1 MADVLSVIQ
10 DVLNQDKQQ
19 KKEQAKIM
27 REVNKKLKEKKGDK
41 EEYMAFFKKTLDKY
55 GVNSPAE
62 LSVADKK
69 KFFNEIDAGWKGDDE
84 KAEEVEEKESLGARV
99 KARMEQEDD
108 EEPEEDDDEDDDE
121 PSEEEIDKI
130 ADLVVQKLKDKADE
144 EEEKENEPDPTEA
157 EGGKE
162 EKIEIKPK
170 METIQNPHARSTW
183 EEALRKVYTINEE
196 VAPPIKPVIQS
207 FGKKLHTYGKESGG
221 MDKGLFMKIAKDAIG
236 GKLPDPKFIQRQ
248 DTDPREFVLDMMA
261 KEFGWKFTE
270 QEYGVTFSN
279 RRNYVEQVELEEVFS
294 MSKGNKRVVDA
305 FYDQKT
311 IKAHG
316 GSILTTDGK
325 TLTKRGMGGQDI
337 AKWVNGKIKI
347 VAKMDVKSTEQIVNY
362 MKKSIPSGVFEE
374 VELDEK
380 AKKIKQLHL
389 FNTEKEAIKKAK
401 EIGGQVA
408 QNKRDGKYAAVIF
421 EEVEIDERLK
431 DGQMVTLTKDLKTA
445 KKGFAKGEKVKV
457 KIISGMT
464 HIEHPEKPSVLIQ
477 VRDLKKYVKEE
488 VELVE
493 KEVAVPPTIDNLKK
507 IVKDKQ
513 NQIFM
518 FKDGKARVDAF
529 SASAMTQVYNALKP
543 ATKKK
548 FEDMIKTKAGFLK
561 SQAFAMKMLE
571 GVELDEG
578 KHTEIEVG
586 GYKTKYHYM
595 CPSAVQ
601 FFKRHQRMDHNEEQM
616 KALQD
621 VVRLSDDV
629 FEIEAEVQKTGKVS
643 DEQIKT
649 AERLIKMVKDR
660 VKDMGHDDSEVNYM
674 DLHLDAIKN
683 PEKAGSMQSVEEHA
697 DPDMEKIVKELEGAS
712 KMHLAQSKRI
722 RKHIDSMKEEETE
735 IKEDWIDDEA
745 RKVERKWKRMSK
757 AQKVKWRDK
766 IDDMAAKR
774 KMSDAELEDVLDD
787 YGLTME
793 QKVKEKLESWGIKLR
808 KEGYMILP
816 SIDREKY
823 TPMRGLEG
831 PFMTRSG
838 KVLYYDPKAGEY
850 YDRDTDIYVSYDQ
863 YLEYDK
869 ESAAQKD
876 LMKKGVMADPKSPQF
891 KKMMRDKEKSAKD
904 AKKQQAKLKMESV
917 GMRLAR
923 KHYQGVK

>member
-108 EEPEEDDDEDDDE
+108 EEPEEDDDEDNDE

-279 RRNYVEQVELEEVFS
+279 RRNYVEQVEL
-294 MSKGNKRVVDA
+294 
-305 FYDQKT
+305 
-311 IKAHG
+311 
-316 GSILTTDGK
+316 
-325 TLTKRGMGGQDI
+325 
-337 AKWVNGKIKI
+337 
-347 VAKMDVKSTEQIVNY
+347 
-362 MKKSIPSGVFEE
+362 
-374 VELDEK
+374 DEK

-421 EEVEIDERLK
+421 EEVE
-431 DGQMVTLTKDLKTA
+431 
-445 KKGFAKGEKVKV
+445 
-457 KIISGMT
+457 
-464 HIEHPEKPSVLIQ
+464 
-477 VRDLKKYVKEE
+477 
-488 VELVE
+488 LVE

-529 SASAMTQVYNALKP
+529 SASAMSQVYDALKP

-548 FEDMIKTKAGFLK
+548 FENMLKTKAGFMK
-561 SQAFAMKMLE
+561 SQSFAMKMLE

-838 KVLYYDPKAGEY
+838 KDLYYDPKAGEY
-850 YDRDTDIYVSYDQ
+850 YERDTDIYVSYDQ

>member
-108 EEPEEDDDEDDDE
+108 EEPEEDDDEDNDE

-279 RRNYVEQVELEEVFS
+279 RRNYVEQVELDEAVLAGKDYKYDGKVVKISKKNFS
-294 MSKGNKRVVDA
+294 KVHKDFKNSTKGKERMMINDP
-305 FYDQKT
+305 KT
-311 IKAHG
+311 G
-316 GSILTTDGK
+316 GSISVPV
-325 TLTKRGMGGQDI
+325 Q
-337 AKWVNGKIKI
+337 
-347 VAKMDVKSTEQIVNY
+347 
-362 MKKSIPSGVFEE
+362 FEE

-421 EEVEIDERLK
+421 EEVE
-431 DGQMVTLTKDLKTA
+431 
-445 KKGFAKGEKVKV
+445 
-457 KIISGMT
+457 
-464 HIEHPEKPSVLIQ
+464 
-477 VRDLKKYVKEE
+477 
-488 VELVE
+488 LVE

-518 FKDGKARVDAF
+518 FKDCKARVDAF
-529 SASAMTQVYNALKP
+529 SASAMSQVYDALKP

-548 FEDMIKTKAGFLK
+548 FENMLKTKAGFMK
-561 SQAFAMKMLE
+561 SQSFAMKMLE

-757 AQKVKWRDK
+757 AQRVKWRDK

>member
-1 MADVLSVIQ
+1 M
-10 DVLNQDKQQ
+10 
-19 KKEQAKIM
+19 
-27 REVNKKLKEKKGDK
+27 LKTSHLQEFKRRYASMYTPK
-41 EEYMAFFKKTLDKY
+41 EETLDEHCGVCDEQGIEEAIDYKY
-55 GVNSPAE
+55 DGKVVKISKKNFSKVHKDFKNST
-62 LSVADKK
+62 K
-69 KFFNEIDAGWKGDDE
+69 
-84 KAEEVEEKESLGARV
+84 
-99 KARMEQEDD
+99 
-108 EEPEEDDDEDDDE
+108 
-121 PSEEEIDKI
+121 
-130 ADLVVQKLKDKADE
+130 
-144 EEEKENEPDPTEA
+144 
-157 EGGKE
+157 GKE
-162 EKIEIKPK
+162 R
-170 METIQNPHARSTW
+170 MM
-183 EEALRKVYTINEE
+183 IN
-196 VAPPIKPVIQS
+196 
-207 FGKKLHTYGKESGG
+207 
-221 MDKGLFMKIAKDAIG
+221 
-236 GKLPDPKFIQRQ
+236 DPK
-248 DTDPREFVLDMMA
+248 T
-261 KEFGWKFTE
+261 
-270 QEYGVTFSN
+270 
-279 RRNYVEQVELEEVFS
+279 
-294 MSKGNKRVVDA
+294 
-305 FYDQKT
+305 
-311 IKAHG
+311 G
-316 GSILTTDGK
+316 GSISVPV
-325 TLTKRGMGGQDI
+325 Q
-337 AKWVNGKIKI
+337 
-347 VAKMDVKSTEQIVNY
+347 
-362 MKKSIPSGVFEE
+362 FEE

-421 EEVEIDERLK
+421 EEVE
-431 DGQMVTLTKDLKTA
+431 
-445 KKGFAKGEKVKV
+445 
-457 KIISGMT
+457 
-464 HIEHPEKPSVLIQ
+464 
-477 VRDLKKYVKEE
+477 
-488 VELVE
+488 LVE

-513 NQIFM
+513 NAIFM

-529 SASAMTQVYNALKP
+529 SASAMSQVYDALKP

-548 FEDMIKTKAGFLK
+548 FENMLKTKAGFMK
-561 SQAFAMKMLE
+561 SQSFAMKMLE

>member
-108 EEPEEDDDEDDDE
+108 EEPEEDDDEDNDE

-279 RRNYVEQVELEEVFS
+279 RRNYVEQVEL
-294 MSKGNKRVVDA
+294 
-305 FYDQKT
+305 
-311 IKAHG
+311 
-316 GSILTTDGK
+316 
-325 TLTKRGMGGQDI
+325 
-337 AKWVNGKIKI
+337 
-347 VAKMDVKSTEQIVNY
+347 
-362 MKKSIPSGVFEE
+362 
-374 VELDEK
+374 DEK

-421 EEVEIDERLK
+421 EEVE
-431 DGQMVTLTKDLKTA
+431 
-445 KKGFAKGEKVKV
+445 
-457 KIISGMT
+457 
-464 HIEHPEKPSVLIQ
+464 
-477 VRDLKKYVKEE
+477 
-488 VELVE
+488 LVE

-529 SASAMTQVYNALKP
+529 SASAMSQVYDALKP

-548 FEDMIKTKAGFLK
+548 FENMLKTKAGFMK
-561 SQAFAMKMLE
+561 SQSFAMKMLE